1 MNHQTFYLL
10 VIVNIITFY
19 TIFLSFHFQSSRAF
33 ISKHAD
39 ADRAT
44 HRVGQERRPQVYE
57 SATETSPSAELCLMR
72 FPAAMF
78 AWQVGCTKTFAAA

>member
-1 MNHQTFYLL
+1 MHGNWYGPMILGLAVSPLSSQVTRSQ
-10 VIVNIITFY
+10 VEK
-19 TIFLSFHFQSSRAF
+19 IFLSFHFQSSRAF

-57 SATETSPSAELCLMR
+57 SATETSPSAELWRLE
-72 FPAAMF
+72 PL
-78 AWQVGCTKTFAAA
+78 